1 MSGAGGTPELDRV
14 MAGLRAQLERSARFE
29 GTIDLAAS
37 LRTSLRLVQLLQ
49 PRLGELRLAAGLPE
63 VPPPSARWTA
73 RRDAR
78 TGPARP
84 VPSDRVF
91 TFWNRPLAEAP
102 PLVRACLAQ
111 LHRTSPQARVL
122 DGTSARELIEI
133 PERVASLL
141 EAARPAHFSD
151 YVRTR
156 VLAEHG
162 GIWVD
167 ATAWVDRP
175 LDPELHR
182 LLRAGVVLPRWARR
196 QIANWFIAAQPGAVV
211 LVLQR
216 LALDAWWETTD
227 ELPDYFLYHRIFE
240 VIQALVPEA
249 RGQWDAVPALS
260 AASAHLLQLEMMQP
274 WRAETARRILD
285 AAPLQKLSYK
295 YDAVPPGSV
304 LERLLA
310 GEPLR
315 G

>member
-1 MSGAGGTPELDRV
+1 MSGTGGIPDLDRV

-29 GTIDLAAS
+29 ETIDLAAS

-49 PRLGELRLAAGLPE
+49 PRLGELRRAAGLPE
-63 VPPPSARWTA
+63 APPPFASWRARRSARA
-73 RRDAR
+73 A
-78 TGPARP
+78 AAQP

-91 TFWNRPLAEAP
+91 TFWNRPIAEAP
-102 PLVRACLAQ
+102 PLVRACVAQ
-111 LHRTSPQARVL
+111 LQRTYPHARVL
-122 DGTSARELIEI
+122 DGAAARELVEI
-133 PERVASLL
+133 PERVATVL

-175 LDPELHR
+175 LDAELHR
-182 LLRAGVVLPRWARR
+182 LLRAGVVFPRWAKR
-196 QIANWFIAAQPGAVV
+196 QIANWFIAGQPRDVV

-216 LALDAWWETTD
+216 LALDAWWESTD
-227 ELPDYFLYHRIFE
+227 DLPDYFLYHRIFE
-240 VIQALVPEA
+240 VVQALVPEA
-249 RGQWDAVPALS
+249 RGQWDAVPPLS
-260 AASAHLLQLEMMQP
+260 ATSAHLLQLEMMQP
-274 WRAETARRILD
+274 WRRATVRRILD

-295 YDAVPPGSV
+295 YDAVPAGSV

-310 GEPLR
+310 GEGL
-315 G
+315 GG